1 MGNFLYSCCPPSAY
15 SLVRYQA
22 VTVRPRRGSED
33 ERLENGWQSAGASSD
48 DELILSLT
56 YTSDEDSVIYEFEEH
71 DNVRN
76 EQEES
81 ATTDDRSSSS
91 NLEAGNLGTVKQL
104 PLAPNNFSNKI
115 SKKSR
120 HNLGQNSNQFISKA
134 SGLVTRFEQIC
145 FDINNSSESINDA
158 GRAKHSTRDMF
169 HRQEIRAND
178 RNDELER
185 SMDAKEG
192 FINETKIHLHSSSNN
207 IYERPAPTGESGIHK
222 SSNAS
227 STDETSQL
235 CQSFTGLHTGAV
247 QEHHLASLIV
257 NPLADT
263 EPFTYSS
270 PPREPVTLAHDLL
283 EVQSQRTTS
292 IELEWDQ
299 EPDMSQYKSTKA
311 LHTTSHTVDSSMG
324 GLSSSRLRSLCSTP
338 ASLEWDFKESTTSL
352 QAAPLVTQEDEDL
365 WGASETEELLQE
377 IELLASRALRD
388 EDELEPELDDRSF
401 DER

>member
-33 ERLENGWQSAGASSD
+33 ERLELEIRTQPNGWQSAGARI
-48 DELILSLT
+48 ENFFRRT
-56 YTSDEDSVIYEFEEH
+56 
-71 DNVRN
+71 
-76 EQEES
+76 
-81 ATTDDRSSSS
+81 
-91 NLEAGNLGTVKQL
+91 KQ
-104 PLAPNNFSNKI
+104 K
-115 SKKSR
+115 
-120 HNLGQNSNQFISKA
+120 
-134 SGLVTRFEQIC
+134 
-145 FDINNSSESINDA
+145 
-158 GRAKHSTRDMF
+158 
-169 HRQEIRAND
+169 
-178 RNDELER
+178 
-185 SMDAKEG
+185 
-192 FINETKIHLHSSSNN
+192 
-207 IYERPAPTGESGIHK
+207 
-222 SSNAS
+222 
-227 STDETSQL
+227 L